1 MAQQEQGRLWV
12 RLMKKHR
19 VEQDAVIPCS
29 RDGAEEALMGLL
41 PKLDLSQPIWMDRHR
56 QDWQQYA
63 MTRFLREH
71 FMEPVW
77 FDSMEIS
84 YIAPEDEKKKQRR
97 SPAWD
102 A

>member
-63 MTRFLREH
+63 MTRFLPEH
-71 FMEPVW
+71 FMEPVR